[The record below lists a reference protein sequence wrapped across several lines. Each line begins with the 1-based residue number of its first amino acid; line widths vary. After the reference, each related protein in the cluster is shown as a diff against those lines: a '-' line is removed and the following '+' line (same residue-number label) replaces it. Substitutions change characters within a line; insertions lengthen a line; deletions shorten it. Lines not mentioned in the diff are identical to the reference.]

1 MNLHRLIF
9 QNNSLKFIL
18 SFLLILFF
26 CFNTQ
31 SEIPEKYKI
40 ESSLKKC
47 KGSDYKKWTN
57 CYGEY
62 KFPRMEYKGE
72 WQNGMLNGLGVLKEA
87 YGGIYV
93 GEFKDQKYHGKGKL
107 TYSDG
112 KTEEGK
118 FVNGFCIDQNAIL
131 GTGYEKEEQKV
142 ESTIQPKE
150 FTTISPLQSPV

>member
-9 QNNSLKFIL
+9 QNNYIKFIL
-18 SFLLILFF
+18 SFFLILLF
-26 CFNTQ
+26 CINAQ

-93 GEFKDQKYHGKGKL
+93 GEFKDNLADGKGYQIETNGQK
-107 TYSDG
+107 S
-112 KTEEGK
+112 EGLWK
-118 FVNGFCIDQNAIL
+118 NDLMNGF
-131 GTGYEKEEQKV
+131 
-142 ESTIQPKE
+142 E
-150 FTTISPLQSPV
+150 F